1 MSTLYDQIEQEEK
14 ELENASKE
22 AEKPDAEKETPEVPA
37 ENGQPAPEAVA
48 KAEEA
53 AEEGGPPVEK
63 PEAEDK
69 TEDRPDNAAFARLRR
84 EKSALE
90 RRLAEIEAAK
100 AAPTPQGPVA
110 VKPADSVP
118 DKAADPAA
126 YAQWEF
132 RQTQQRVEEVAQKQA
147 LRDQQ
152 EQQARLYQSAVQEF
166 TGYEGEFKKNAQDY
180 EAVARHLR
188 QRLGDSLHALYPNAA
203 DNQVEAAV
211 DQQILRFASEY
222 ARQGLNPVEE
232 LYHITKEKYGYRSTE
247 PEKKKGPDLATIEK
261 NKKRSASPLSA
272 GGQSS
277 GARLTAEAA
286 ASMSLAEFS
295 RLTPSQL
302 AELERGA
309 A

>member
-22 AEKPDAEKETPEVPA
+22 AEKPDAEKEVPA
-37 ENGQPAPEAVA
+37 EDGQPAAEAVE
-48 KAEEA
+48 KAEETV
-53 AEEGGPPVEK
+53 EEGSPPSEKVET
-63 PEAEDK
+63 EDK
-69 TEDRPDNAAFARLRR
+69 TGDRPDNAAFARLRR
-84 EKSALE
+84 EKAALE
-90 RRLAEIEAAK
+90 RRLAEMEAAK
-100 AAPTPQGPVA
+100 AVPAPERP
-110 VKPADSVP
+110 VKPADPVP

-126 YAQWEF
+126 YAQWES
-132 RQTQQRVEEVAQKQA
+132 RQTREKVEEIAQKQA

-166 TGYEGEFKKNAQDY
+166 TGYEGEFKKNARDY
-180 EAVARHLR
+180 EDVAQHLR
-188 QRLGDSLHALYPNAA
+188 QRLGDSLRALHPNAA

-232 LYHITKEKYGYRSTE
+232 LYHMTKEKYGYRPSE
-247 PEKKKGPDLATIEK
+247 PEKKRGPDLATIEK

-286 ASMSLAEFS
+286 ANMSLAEFS
-295 RLTPSQL
+295 KLTPSQL
-302 AELERGA
+302 AELERVA
-309 A
+309 S